1 MPVFFSQNSVIDL
14 IYLLPELL
22 LIFSILQC
30 LLTIA
35 RVDLQLN
42 NSIVTRKLNVTA
54 LILKLTLFNLQII
67 LVVIS
72 FLFLFLSTNASNLF
86 SNIQDSSEFIE

>member
-86 SNIQDSSEFIE
+86 SHIEDSLEFIE